1 MWRYGMHARDD
12 AAAIFKS
19 VVEFAKAEGR
29 TVHDVRQWYEAIDP
43 KVVYSFEETHFD
55 DIASYLAKSESQR
68 PATLR
73 RLGKNLKFHEVLLFQ
88 LLAMLGAL
96 RAADLVNVR
105 DRHVDSLMPGGSY
118 RVTTAGLYRCADD
131 ILLLRGHEW
140 PSDFLAEIGY
150 FLDDGEDDD

>member
-12 AAAIFKS
+12 AAAIFTS
-19 VVEFAKAEGR
+19 IVDFAKSEGR
-29 TVHDVRQWYEAIDP
+29 TVQDVRHWYEALDP
-43 KVVYSFEETHFD
+43 KGVYQFEETHSD
-55 DIASYLAKSESQR
+55 DIAAYLAKSDSQR

-73 RLGKNLKFHEVLLFQ
+73 RLGKNLTFQEVLLFQ

-105 DRHVDSLMPGGSY
+105 DRHIDSLTPGRSY
-118 RVTTAGLYRCADD
+118 RVTTAGLYKCAEDT
-131 ILLLRGHEW
+131 LLLRGHEW